1 MQKQTKNSSRTW
13 ILLLVLALL
22 LSLSG
27 CQEEA
32 HPGLSSQPPE
42 ELLPKNDYDLEAFSE
57 QNGFLTYDD
66 GTRTANL
73 GVDVSVYQGQIDWQA
88 VREAGVEFAIIR
100 LGYRGYTSGGL
111 YLDDYYLQNIEG
123 AQAAGLQTGV
133 YFFSQAINEEEARD
147 EAEYVLQWVDGYDV
161 SLPVFYDWE
170 LTTQEA
176 RTAGMDPETVTAC
189 AAAFCQTIEEAG
201 WDAGVYFGQHTGY
214 QLLNL
219 LELQDYAFWL
229 AEYADTP
236 SFRYQFTWWQYT
248 ESGTVPGIET
258 PVDLN
263 LRFLE

>member
-100 LGYRGYTSGGL
+100 LGLPRLHQRPGCIWMIIICRTLRAPRLRAYRPASISSHRPSMRRRRERKRSMYCSG
-111 YLDDYYLQNIEG
+111 
-123 AQAAGLQTGV
+123 
-133 YFFSQAINEEEARD
+133 
-147 EAEYVLQWVDGYDV
+147 W
-161 SLPVFYDWE
+161 
-170 LTTQEA
+170 
-176 RTAGMDPETVTAC
+176 TATMC
-189 AAAFCQTIEEAG
+189 
-201 WDAGVYFGQHTGY
+201 H
-214 QLLNL
+214 
-219 LELQDYAFWL
+219 
-229 AEYADTP
+229 
-236 SFRYQFTWWQYT
+236 FRYFTTGSSPRRRPERPEWI
-248 ESGTVPGIET
+248 PR
-258 PVDLN
+258 L
-263 LRFLE
+263 